1 MVLPQDIKQ
10 WIEQGLPGA
19 KVEVEG
25 DGHHFEAVII
35 YQGFAGKS
43 SLQRHR
49 LVYNSLGDK
58 MQSLI
63 HALSMKTYTPEQ
75 AQQLAKTNR

>member
-1 MVLPQDIKQ
+1 MVTAKDIKQ
-10 WIEQGLPGA
+10 WIEAGLPGSQV
-19 KVEVEG
+19 KIEG
-25 DGHHFEAVII
+25 DGHHFEAIII
-35 YQGFAGKS
+35 YHGFDGKTL
-43 SLQRHR
+43 LQRHR

-75 AQQLAKTNR
+75 AQEQNIVI